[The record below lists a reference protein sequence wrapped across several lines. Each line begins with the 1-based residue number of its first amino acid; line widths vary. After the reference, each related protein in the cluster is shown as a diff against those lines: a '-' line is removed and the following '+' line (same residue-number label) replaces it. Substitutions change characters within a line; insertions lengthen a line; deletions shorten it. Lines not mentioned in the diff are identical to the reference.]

1 MPHDEPSDG
10 LVEIGRTGRAHG
22 VNGEIALLLITDRTE
37 RVAVGSRMQVGRAW
51 HTVAAARDASTRWLV
66 RFEGVNDRT
75 AAERLANQVVRA
87 EPLDERGDAIYVD
100 ELIGAEVVET
110 DGTARGRCIAVVDNP
125 AHELMELD
133 SGALVPVVFVTAV
146 ETVDGRT
153 TVVVDV
159 PDGLFELT
167 EPD

>member
-1 MPHDEPSDG
+1 M
-10 LVEIGRTGRAHG
+10 
-22 VNGEIALLLITDRTE
+22 
-37 RVAVGSRMQVGRAW
+37 
-51 HTVAAARDASTRWLV
+51 
-66 RFEGVNDRT
+66 
-75 AAERLANQVVRA
+75 
-87 EPLDERGDAIYVD
+87 
-100 ELIGAEVVET
+100 VET

>member
-100 ELIGAEVVET
+100 E
-110 DGTARGRCIAVVDNP
+110 
-125 AHELMELD
+125 
-133 SGALVPVVFVTAV
+133 
-146 ETVDGRT
+146 
-153 TVVVDV
+153 
-159 PDGLFELT
+159 
-167 EPD
+167 